1 MRIDVEMESLQRYFY
16 YQMRQN
22 QNLEINQGLGNKDW
36 RLHDLI
42 PLLPLSARESG

>member
-22 QNLEINQGLGNKDW
+22 LEINQGLT
-36 RLHDLI
+36 
-42 PLLPLSARESG
+42 ARARIGLETA